1 MKRSFYKIASA
12 GCILLLGAASGCK
25 QKPSDDE
32 AVRTAVRQHLS
43 SLGTLN
49 MQAFETDFANVS
61 IQNNQATADVSFRP
75 KTGAPAGAAMQVSYQ
90 LEKKEGNWKVVKKST
105 PGGMIQ
111 HPDPNANPHTPP
123 ARAKFTANCPIFRK
137 CWARRIHSLTP
148 SNSLRPP
155 AQNHSPTRSATG
167 ICVLFASSVSVLLL
181 LIVVR
186 TMVIG
191 SFGTVAHHPCLF

>member
-1 MKRSFYKIASA
+1 MKRSFYKIAIVPCA
-12 GCILLLGAASGCK
+12 LALAFVSGCK
-25 QKPSDDE
+25 QKPPDEE
-32 AVRTAVRQHLS
+32 AVRAAVRQHLS

-49 MQAFETDFANVS
+49 LQAFETDFTNIS

-123 ARAKFTANCPIFRK
+123 VQGDVHGKLPNFQEMLGSGTA
-137 CWARRIHSLTP
+137 P
-148 SNSLRPP
+148 SNNPPPSSEP
-155 AQNHSPTRSATG
+155 AQKPG
-167 ICVLFASSVSVLLL
+167 
-181 LIVVR
+181 
-186 TMVIG
+186 G
-191 SFGTVAHHPCLF
+191 SKP